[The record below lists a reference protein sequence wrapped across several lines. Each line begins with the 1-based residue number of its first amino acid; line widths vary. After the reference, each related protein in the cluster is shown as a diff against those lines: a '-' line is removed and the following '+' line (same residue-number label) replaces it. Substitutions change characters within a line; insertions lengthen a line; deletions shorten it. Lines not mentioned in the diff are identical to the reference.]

1 MSSGEV
7 AYGEEGCTGDQ
18 YGECVG
24 AEHEGGGNLPEEVCV
39 GNPVV
44 ADAPLVRA
52 PRA

>member
-1 MSSGEV
+1 MSGGEV
-7 AYGEEGCTGDQ
+7 ADAEEECTGDQ

-24 AEHEGGGNLPEEVCV
+24 AEHEGDGNLPEEECV